1 MHACRARA
9 RHRTPTT
16 HCAKLWCVSLPI
28 FEGCSRQ
35 RSCPQLQQPCAKTA
49 WIGSTRPHL
58 PRGRRFFCRPASAPE
73 GSAKIRATRRA
84 QDRRS
89 PLTVKR
95 TRAGAPPTPQRN
107 HHGPH
112 AAACAARARRS
123 VPQKWL
129 TRWYPASPGPL
140 PHRRPPSPPRHHAL
154 PLRLPSNY
162 SRLLSRSPFR
172 LSPADTPARPPVC
185 RRRVGATVSF
195 SDTIHCGGRILR
207 GYSFFFSGGSSFVQ
221 STILGSFQ
229 NPFLPYGKSHGYPYG
244 YPYGYPKGWGGGGDP
259 LRLPYGKN

>member
-49 WIGSTRPHL
+49 WIGSTRPH
-58 PRGRRFFCRPASAPE
+58 PRRARRFFCRAASAPE

-95 TRAGAPPTPQRN
+95 TRAGAPPTPQRAIATLAQRPARHAHGATPRKSGSPAGTRRHRGLCRIAGRRRPRATTPCRSACPPN
-107 HHGPH
+107 AHGPPQNFVLF
-112 AAACAARARRS
+112 S
-123 VPQKWL
+123 QDNVTFDPTPPFTYTVPITKL
-129 TRWYPASPGPL
+129 FA
-140 PHRRPPSPPRHHAL
+140 PR
-154 PLRLPSNY
+154 
-162 SRLLSRSPFR
+162 
-172 LSPADTPARPPVC
+172 
-185 RRRVGATVSF
+185 
-195 SDTIHCGGRILR
+195 
-207 GYSFFFSGGSSFVQ
+207 
-221 STILGSFQ
+221 
-229 NPFLPYGKSHGYPYG
+229 
-244 YPYGYPKGWGGGGDP
+244 
-259 LRLPYGKN
+259 